1 MSYGEG
7 SIFKIKNK
15 KTGKEEIYVEVQI
28 GLKAN
33 GKPRTTRRRA
43 RDKQHAIEIRRDLNN
58 QKAEGGIDSQD
69 NVTLADFGQNWIRN
83 IKNLILKP
91 SVATDY
97 ESRLR
102 NHVFPYLGKT
112 KVRELTFK
120 KANWWI
126 NQMLND
132 GYSVSTING
141 ARRVFAMVCKHAQ
154 RLELLKQN
162 PVALTDPLKR
172 QIGDKTQVCPAWTLE
187 EAQRALAV
195 AENTEFDLFINI
207 GVRLGLRHGE
217 ILGLAWSAV
226 DLEKNEIKV
235 LQTLKDERR
244 LDDNG
249 NGIVRQRM
257 QTPKTLSSV
266 RTLKITDQLRDSI
279 TRHQMF
285 QSVVKAKAQGK
296 WKQTGLVFTTSIG
309 TPRNQTNNRKR
320 YVDLLS
326 KAGVRYVRVHDMR
339 HTFAGLA
346 LEAGAPLEA
355 VSQSLGHADIGITK
369 KIYAPNVKG
378 LNAKAIDI
386 VDNFLNPE
394 LTVPQ
399 SWTLGSEPISTKALE
414 ITDPVQ
420 LSKRP
425 VRARLQIKGQHG
437 H

>member
-7 SIFKIKNK
+7 SIFKRKNK
-15 KTGKEEIYVEVQI
+15 KTGKIEWFVEVQV

-43 RDKQHAIEIRRDLNN
+43 KDQKDAIRIRRELNN
-58 QKAEGGIDSQD
+58 QKAEGALDSQD
-69 NVTLADFGQNWIRN
+69 NVTLADFGRNWIRN
-83 IKNLILKP
+83 HKSLTLKP

-120 KANWWI
+120 KANWWM
-126 NQMLND
+126 NQLLND

-141 ARRVFAMVCKHAQ
+141 ARRVFSMVCKHAQ
-154 RLELLKQN
+154 RLDLLKSN

-187 EAQRALAV
+187 EAQKALAV
-195 AENTEFDLFINI
+195 AENTEFDLFVNI

-217 ILGLAWSAV
+217 ILGLQWSAV
-226 DLEKNEIKV
+226 DLDANEIKI
-235 LQTLKDERR
+235 LQILKDERR
-244 LDDNG
+244 LDENG
-249 NGIVRQRM
+249 NGIVRQRL
-257 QTPKTLSSV
+257 QTPKTLASQ
-266 RTLKITDQLRDSI
+266 RTLKITDQLRHSI
-279 TRHQMF
+279 IRHQMF
-285 QSVVKAKAQGK
+285 QSVLKAKAQEK
-296 WKQTGLVFTTSIG
+296 WKETGLLFTTTIG
-309 TPRNQTNNRKR
+309 TPRNQTNNLKR
-320 YVDLLS
+320 YKELL
-326 KAGVRYVRVHDMR
+326 ANHGVRYVRVHDMR

-346 LEAGAPLEA
+346 LEAGSPLEA

-386 VDNFLNPE
+386 VDQFLNPE
-394 LTVPQ
+394 LKIPQ
-399 SWTLGSEPISTKALE
+399 SWTLGSEPISTEALE
-414 ITDPVQ
+414 ITDPVE

-425 VRARLQIKGQHG
+425 PRIRLNSRGNNA
-437 H
+437 

>member
-1 MSYGEG
+1 MAYGEG
-7 SIFKIKNK
+7 SIFKLQNKN
-15 KTGKEEIYVEVQI
+15 TGKDEWYVEIQA

-43 RDKQHAIEIRRDLNN
+43 KDKQHAIKIRRDLNN
-58 QKAEGGIDSQD
+58 QKASGGLDSQD
-69 NVTLADFGQNWIRN
+69 NVTLAEFGRNWIRN
-83 IKNLILKP
+83 IKPLTLKP
-91 SVATDY
+91 STATDY
-97 ESRLR
+97 EARLR

-120 KANWWI
+120 QANWWM

-141 ARRVFAMVCKHAQ
+141 ARRVFSAVCKHAQ
-154 RLELLKQN
+154 RLELLKSN

-187 EAQRALAV
+187 EAQKALHA

-217 ILGLAWSAV
+217 ILGLTWAAI
-226 DLEKNEIKV
+226 DFEKNELKIS
-235 LQTLKDERR
+235 QILKDERR
-244 LDDNG
+244 LDDYG

-257 QTPKTLSSV
+257 QTPKTAASQ
-266 RTLKITDQLRDSI
+266 RNLKITDQLKDSI
-279 TRHQMF
+279 TRHQMH
-285 QSVVKAKAQGK
+285 QSVLKATAQNK
-296 WKQTGLVFTTSIG
+296 WKESGLVFTSSIG
-309 TPRNQTNNRKR
+309 TPRSQSNNLKR
-320 YVDLLS
+320 YKELLA

-386 VDNFLNPE
+386 VDKFLNPE
-394 LTVPQ
+394 ITVPQ
-399 SWTLGSEPISTKALE
+399 SWTLGSEPISTKNLE

-425 VRARLQIKGQHG
+425 ARSRLVSRGE
-437 H
+437 

>member
-7 SIFKIKNK
+7 SIFKRRNK
-15 KTGKEEIYVEVQI
+15 KTGKDEWYVEVQV

-58 QKAEGGIDSQD
+58 QKASGGIDSQD
-69 NVTLADFGQNWIRN
+69 NVTLAEFGRNWIRN
-83 IKNLILKP
+83 FKPLTLKP
-91 SVATDY
+91 SVAADY

-112 KVRELTFK
+112 KMRELTFK
-120 KANWWI
+120 KVNWWM

-141 ARRVFAMVCKHAQ
+141 ARRVFSAVCKHAQ

-172 QIGDKTQVCPAWTLE
+172 QIGDKTQVRDPWTLE
-187 EAQRALAV
+187 EAQRALHA

-207 GVRLGLRHGE
+207 GVRLGLRHSE
-217 ILGLAWSAV
+217 ILGITWAAL
-226 DLEKNEIKV
+226 DFEKNQLKIS
-235 LQTLKDERR
+235 QTLKDERR

-249 NGIVRQRM
+249 NGVVRQRM
-257 QTPKTLSSV
+257 QTPKTSASK
-266 RTLKITDQLRDSI
+266 RTLKITDHLRDSI

-285 QSVVKAKAQGK
+285 QSVLKAKAQGK
-296 WKQTGLVFTTSIG
+296 WKETGLIFTTSIG
-309 TPRNQTNNRKR
+309 TPRNQSNNLKR
-320 YVDLLS
+320 YIDFLA

-339 HTFAGLA
+339 HTFAVLA

-378 LNAKAIDI
+378 LNAKAIDV
-386 VDNFLNPE
+386 VDQFLNPE
-394 LTVPQ
+394 LTIPQ

-420 LSKRP
+420 LSERL
-425 VRARLQIKGQHG
+425 ARIRLNPRG
-437 H
+437 HNV

>member
-1 MSYGEG
+1 MAYGEG
-7 SIFKIKNK
+7 SIFKRKNK
-15 KTGKEEIYVEVQI
+15 KTGKDEWFVEVQI

-43 RDKQHAIEIRRDLNN
+43 RDKQHAVEIRRDLNN

-69 NVTLADFGQNWIRN
+69 NVTLAEFARHWIRSF
-83 IKNLILKP
+83 KPLTLKP
-91 SVATDY
+91 STATDC

-120 KANWWI
+120 KANWWM

-141 ARRVFAMVCKHAQ
+141 ARRVFSAVCKHAQ
-154 RLELLKQN
+154 RLELLKSN
-162 PVALTDPLKR
+162 PVSLTDPLKR

-187 EAQRALAV
+187 EAQKALSV
-195 AENTEFDLFINI
+195 AENTEFDLFVNI
-207 GVRLGLRHGE
+207 GVRLGPRHGE
-217 ILGLAWSAV
+217 ILGLTWAAI
-226 DLEKNEIKV
+226 DLEKNELKIT
-235 LQTLKDERR
+235 QILKDERR

-249 NGIVRQRM
+249 NGVVRPRM
-257 QTPKTLSSV
+257 QTPKTSASI

-285 QSVVKAKAQGK
+285 QSVLKAKAQEK
-296 WKQTGLVFTTSIG
+296 WKETGLVFTTSIG
-309 TPRNQTNNRKR
+309 TPRNQSNNIKR
-320 YVDLLS
+320 YKSMLAN
-326 KAGVRYVRVHDMR
+326 AGVRFVRIHDMR

-394 LTVPQ
+394 LTIPQ

-425 VRARLQIKGQHG
+425 VRNRLNTRGG
-437 H
+437 